1 MNLFDDRFIFRLV
14 RKARFLEVI
23 KVFTKLGWVA
33 FGGPASHIAMMDEE
47 IVTRRQWMSRE
58 RFLDLMGAT
67 NLIPGPNSTE
77 MTMHCG
83 YERAG
88 IPGLFAAGI
97 SFIFPAVLISLFLA
111 FLYVKYGS
119 LPAVEPFI
127 IGIKPAVLA
136 IIASAIFKLGK
147 KALKNWQLGAL
158 GLAVLLA
165 SIVGLNEVFALLLAG
180 LLGAATFT
188 LVEQRNAGRL
198 NCLPLLAISSVELS
212 QEHLKIFLSFL
223 KVGAILYGSGYVFF
237 AYLDAELV
245 GTGLLSRAELIDAIA
260 VGQFTPGPVLSTAT
274 FIGYQLGGLGG
285 ALAATLGVF
294 LPSFLFVWLLN
305 PLVERMRKSRFLGH
319 FLDSVNIAA
328 VAIMAAVLFN
338 MGWES
343 IVNWQT
349 FVIAGLSF
357 IYTFALKK
365 SNPIITVLGGAILGY
380 FLSFV

>member
-1 MNLFDDRFIFRLV
+1 MAQSKVF
-14 RKARFLEVI
+14 EVI

-33 FGGPASHIAMMDEE
+33 FGGPAAHIAMMDEE
-47 IVTRRQWMSRE
+47 IVQKRQWMDRE

-88 IPGLFAAGI
+88 VLGLFAAGI
-97 SFIFPAVLISLFLA
+97 SFIFPAVLISLILA
-111 FLYVKYGS
+111 FLYVEYGS
-119 LPAVEPFI
+119 LPEVEPFI
-127 IGIKPAVLA
+127 MGIKPAVLA
-136 IIASAIFKLGK
+136 IITSAIFKLGK
-147 KALKNWQLGAL
+147 KALKNWQLGLL
-158 GLAVLLA
+158 GVAVLLA
-165 SIVGLNEVFALLLAG
+165 SLLGLNEVIALLLAG
-180 LLGAATFT
+180 LIGAIVFT
-188 LVEQRNAGRL
+188 LMESNNKGDL
-198 NCLPLLAISSVELS
+198 NWFPLVAIPTIQFT
-212 QEHLKIFLSFL
+212 QEHLKIFLTFL
-223 KVGAILYGSGYVFF
+223 KVGAILYGSGYVLF

-245 GTGLLSRAELIDAIA
+245 STGLLSRAELIDAIA

-285 ALAATLGVF
+285 ALAATLGIF

-305 PLVERMRKSRFLGH
+305 PLVERMRKSRFLSH

-328 VAIMAAVLFN
+328 VAIMAAVLFA

-357 IYTFALKK
+357 VYTFAMKK

-380 FLSFV
+380 MLHFIA

>member
-33 FGGPASHIAMMDEE
+33 FGGPASHIAMMDDE
-47 IVTRRQWMSRE
+47 IVTKRQWMSRE

-111 FLYVKYGS
+111 FLYVEYGS

-165 SIVGLNEVFALLLAG
+165 SIAGLNEVFALLLAG

-198 NCLPLLAISSVELS
+198 NCLPLLAIPSFQLS

-223 KVGAILYGSGYVFF
+223 KVGAILYGSGYVLF

-245 GTGLLSRAELIDAIA
+245 STGLLTRAELIDAIA

-294 LPSFLFVWLLN
+294 LPSFIFVWLLN
-305 PLVERMRKSRFLGH
+305 PLVERMRKSRFLSH

>member
-1 MNLFDDRFIFRLV
+1 VNLFDDRFIFRLV

-294 LPSFLFVWLLN
+294 LPSFMFVWLLN
-305 PLVERMRKSRFLGH
+305 PLVERMRKSRFLSH